1 MTHDLS
7 HPAAPTKQ
15 KRCRLRLKCY
25 GQVKVEYARKWRE
38 EHGYKEVPSE
48 KLPIRAI
55 VERDKFLDRIMDTE
69 EAKKKV
75 AELVQGEEAK

>member
-1 MTHDLS
+1 MKYLGDPS
-7 HPAAPTKQ
+7 YEKEFW
-15 KRCRLRLKCY
+15 LRLKCY
-25 GQVKVEYARKWRE
+25 EQVKVEYARKWRE
-38 EHGYKEVPSE
+38 EHGYKEVPPE

-75 AELVQGEEAK
+75 AELVVHRKEAQ